1 MLACYY
7 LYISIVLV
15 KQHVS
20 VNNKMSKLSQEF
32 LSKFQ
37 YILVYYLAIGLF
49 FIIYPQEDST
59 DALNIFEVSFIS
71 TSGLHT
77 LGIFDAFVIIG
88 LPIVLLYFL
97 HKFGF
102 KPETNSRALIQFPNW
117 YEYILFYGLAVAPVI
132 YMFYSV
138 YKLSASM

>member
-1 MLACYY
+1 VLACYY

-117 YEYILFYGLAVAPVI
+117 YEYILFYGLAAAPI

>member
-1 MLACYY
+1 
-7 LYISIVLV
+7 VLV
-15 KQHVS
+15 IQKVR
-20 VNNKMSKLSQEF
+20 VNTKMTNLSQEF

-88 LPIVLLYFL
+88 LPIVLLYFM

>member
-77 LGIFDAFVIIG
+77 LGVFDAFVIIG
-88 LPIVLLYFL
+88 LPIVLLYFM

>member
-1 MLACYY
+1 
-7 LYISIVLV
+7 VLV
-15 KQHVS
+15 IQKVR
-20 VNNKMSKLSQEF
+20 VNTKMTNLSQEF

-49 FIIYPQEDST
+49 VILYPQEDST

-77 LGIFDAFVIIG
+77 LGVFDAFVIIG
-88 LPIVLLYFL
+88 LPIVLLYFM